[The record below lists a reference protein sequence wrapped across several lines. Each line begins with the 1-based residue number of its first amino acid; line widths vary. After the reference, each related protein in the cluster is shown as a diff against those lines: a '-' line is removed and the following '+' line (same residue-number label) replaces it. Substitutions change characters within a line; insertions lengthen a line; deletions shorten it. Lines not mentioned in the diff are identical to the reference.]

1 MPSTRNLVVCAF
13 GLTIESFAPAMR
25 LSKVDLPAFGAPTR
39 ATKPH
44 FEVIS
49 FQLSAIG
56 APV

>member
-1 MPSTRNLVVCAF
+1 
-13 GLTIESFAPAMR
+13 MR